1 MDEAQEARE
10 REAFEAH
17 QRAQMR
23 KHWLYDNPNGHRM
36 VDHMLTV
43 IPAEINGHK
52 QNRAGEYVTQW
63 IETKW
68 HGWLERATSGV
79 ALPADPC
86 PHCER
91 GGTCDTAFCGRKR
104 SSELMRL
111 YGTAG
116 VAPCEGPSTTAYA
129 KQCRFYDV
137 TVRGRRCEVTDHPDG
152 RRAYFAWHEGADKLR
167 EVPPREAALRAE
179 IDAAVAATY
188 GVTDGQ
194 GETFS

>member
-1 MDEAQEARE
+1 
-10 REAFEAH
+10 
-17 QRAQMR
+17 
-23 KHWLYDNPNGHRM
+23 M
-36 VDHMLTV
+36 VNL
-43 IPAEINGHK
+43 NSS
-52 QNRAGEYVTQW
+52 
-63 IETKW
+63 
-68 HGWLERATSGV
+68 SGV
-79 ALPADPC
+79 NGNPPIPTNPQPIEQVPHPHSRSAALPADPC

-188 GVTDGQ
+188 GVAPNEGKTVPGKTPMKDQ
-194 GETFS
+194 P